1 MEILLQRDLGSSMLS
16 IAVILGWLGLFFV
29 FLRVLTILIK
39 RILEG
44 ISKNR
49 NYLNKS
55 INLNL
60 SHKPFITKYN
70 NLKMSILDKV
80 KIGNS
85 VQINL
90 ELSKDR
96 LTKETIDAINVSS
109 LGKII
114 NFKITDGKGIGVVL
128 QLSNGKEQWFFEDE
142 IDLLDENGNIIKKN
156 NKKENSNFIFDFL
169 RGLNYENKN
178 KVTELLNPINFFI
191 WLVVSFKDI
200 F

>member
-1 MEILLQRDLGSSMLS
+1 
-16 IAVILGWLGLFFV
+16 
-29 FLRVLTILIK
+29 
-39 RILEG
+39 
-44 ISKNR
+44 
-49 NYLNKS
+49 
-55 INLNL
+55 
-60 SHKPFITKYN
+60 
-70 NLKMSILDKV
+70 MSILDKV

-85 VQINL
+85 VQVNL

-109 LGKII
+109 LGKISD
-114 NFKITDGKGIGVVL
+114 FRITDGKGIGVVL

-142 IDLLDENGNIIKKN
+142 IDLLDENGNVIKKN
-156 NKKENSNFIFDFL
+156 YDKQENSNFIFDFL

-178 KVTELLNPINFFI
+178 KVSELLNPINFFI